1 MACTQ
6 PLTETTAA
14 WESLAMTMT
23 GWGNRLTVP
32 VTPGRDQI
40 RGPIDAPVTLVESV
54 SRGLGEEVQLVYRHF
69 PMTTVQPH
77 AWAAAEAAEAAGNQD
92 RFWPLHDLLFVD
104 QGHLGVAD
112 LLARAIALG
121 LDGDRFESDLAD
133 RIHARKVQE
142 DFLSGVHS
150 GVQGT
155 PTFFLDGVRY
165 DGALDED
172 GLYSAVERALAD
184 PPA

>member
-1 MACTQ
+1 
-6 PLTETTAA
+6 
-14 WESLAMTMT
+14 MTIT

-40 RGPIDAPVTLVESV
+40 RGPVDAPVTLVEYGDYECPHSGAVHLLVESV
-54 SRGLGEEVQLVYRHF
+54 RRDLGEEVRLVYRHF
-69 PMTTVQPH
+69 PMTTVHAH

-92 RFWPLHDLLFVD
+92 RFWPMHDLLFVD

-121 LDGDRFESDLAD
+121 LDSDRFESDLAD

-155 PTFFLDGVRY
+155 PAFFVDGVRY
-165 DGALDED
+165 DGPLDED